1 MEAQA
6 ETPFSAGGG
15 SAILATI
22 GATGAIQ
29 SAYHLTLPVAAGPIL
44 EARPLH
50 PQALQQL
57 WLAACQSARLP
68 ISGFMA
74 ATGSFLEATLAAADG
89 EWTLT
94 SYSESDAPQGSTLRI
109 GHTITV

>member
-1 MEAQA
+1 METQA

-29 SAYHLTLPVAAGPIL
+29 SAYHLTLPMAAGPIL
-44 EARPLH
+44 EARLLH
-50 PQALQQL
+50 PQMLSQMLQQL

-74 ATGSFLEATLAAADG
+74 LTGSFLEATLIAADG

-94 SYSESDAPQGSTLRI
+94 SCLESDAARGNAL
-109 GHTITV
+109 